1 MPERMERKMFN
12 FRIIPCADGTEIIDM
27 TLETPYESL
36 TPSQMVDYVETD
48 KTLAC
53 MERMEEKKQKQAEW
67 KRKMKN
73 PLYRIVCRLGG
84 RCREKG
90 KGRQHGKHRANLY

>member
-1 MPERMERKMFN
+1 MAVGGIVATMPERMERKMFN

-27 TLETPYESL
+27 TLKTPYESL

-53 MERMEEKKQKQAEW
+53 MERMEEKERKQAEW
-67 KRKMKN
+67 KRRMKN
-73 PLYRIVCRLGG
+73 PLYRMAYFCG
-84 RCREKG
+84 
-90 KGRQHGKHRANLY
+90 LYRR